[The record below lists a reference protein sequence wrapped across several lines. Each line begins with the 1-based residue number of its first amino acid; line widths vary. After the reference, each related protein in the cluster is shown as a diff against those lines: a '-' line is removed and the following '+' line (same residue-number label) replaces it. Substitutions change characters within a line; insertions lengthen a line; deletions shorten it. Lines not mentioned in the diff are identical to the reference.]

1 MKRSLLPLIVVAL
14 LIIPFTGLNSP
25 ASSRNQITMIL
36 IPLRPPSVMY
46 KNFLPLKRYLEKN
59 LDVSIRI
66 KVAKD
71 SGDIIRH
78 LETGKADIAFMC
90 PTLYCVS
97 YNRVPIVPLVKLR
110 INGSSEYRSLLLVRE
125 DSPVRKTADL
135 LGGTFVYGR
144 YQCPESGLLPRVM
157 LKRVGISDKELLES
171 VKLGSDESAMIS
183 VMAKMFDATGVSEM
197 AAKPY
202 IGNGLRVLRHSY
214 SIPQYVFVARASLGK
229 DLIQRFKK
237 TMLSINEL
245 EDPKS
250 IAGTIEAG
258 VDGFSDAEDRD
269 YDIVRVLIK
278 NIPDEM
284 DITLEEKG
292 GVKFVVEPVFFEPDF
307 FNRLNPLITHL
318 SKKTG
323 LDFQL
328 LIPENAGLF
337 VDMQKRGEGDIFMQN
352 PHLHSDM
359 TGSDRVRG
367 VAYIEEAGTP
377 EGRIGIII
385 ANSSNRIRT
394 PKDLAGKKIGITSQF
409 SDDGYLSQR
418 EMLIKEGV
426 PLDSINFIKLK
437 TYENV
442 IMMVYRGSVDA
453 GFVSLPALRSM
464 EQDIDMDRIIIVSK
478 THPLPGW
485 VISLRKGIDAP
496 LADKVIKALNQ
507 FQDKADFRIRPLKN

>member
-1 MKRSLLPLIVVAL
+1 MKRSLLPLIVIAL
-14 LIIPFTGLNSP
+14 LIIPFAGSNSP

-36 IPLRPPSVMY
+36 LPLKPPSTMY

-71 SGDIIRH
+71 SSDIIRH
-78 LETGKADIAFMC
+78 LETGEADMAFLC

-110 INGSSEYRSLLLVRE
+110 INGTSEYRSLLLVRE
-125 DSPVRKTADL
+125 DSPVKKTADL
-135 LGGTFVYGR
+135 LDGTFVYGR

-157 LKRVGISDKELLES
+157 LKRVGISDKDLLES

-229 DLIQRFKK
+229 DFIQRLKK
-237 TMLSINEL
+237 TMLSINGL

-250 IAGTIEAG
+250 IIGSIESG
-258 VDGFSDAEDRD
+258 VDGFSEAEDRD

-278 NIPDEM
+278 NIPGEK
-284 DITLEEKG
+284 DIILKEKRG
-292 GVKFVVEPVFFEPDF
+292 IKFVVEPVFFEPDLF
-307 FNRLNPLITHL
+307 RRLNPLITHL

-323 LDFQL
+323 LTFQL
-328 LIPENAGLF
+328 LIPENVEDF
-337 VDMQKRGEGDIFMQN
+337 IDMQNKGEGAIFLQN
-352 PHLHSDM
+352 PHLYTKMTESNRYRAVASIAE
-359 TGSDRVRG
+359 TGS
-367 VAYIEEAGTP
+367 P

-385 ANSSNRIRT
+385 TNSSGRIKT
-394 PKDLAGKKIGITSQF
+394 PKDLAGKKIGITSHF

-426 PLDSINFIKLK
+426 PLDSLNFIKLK

-442 IMMVYRGSVDA
+442 IMNVYRGSVDA

-464 EQDIDMDRIIIVSK
+464 EQDIDMDRIIIVAK
-478 THPLPGW
+478 TPPLPEW
-485 VISLRKGIDAP
+485 VMSLRKGFDAL
-496 LADKVIKALNQ
+496 LADKVIKALPQ
-507 FQDKADFRIRPLKN
+507 FQDKTDFRIKPLKN